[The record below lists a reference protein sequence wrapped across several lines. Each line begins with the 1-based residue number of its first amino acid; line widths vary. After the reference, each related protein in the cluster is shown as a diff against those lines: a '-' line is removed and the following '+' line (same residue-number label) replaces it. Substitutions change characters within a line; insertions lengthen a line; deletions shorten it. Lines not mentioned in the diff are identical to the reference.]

1 MSTKEQIIS
10 ANNSF
15 ERHVKIDE
23 PCVFAFAFE
32 VADGGSLE
40 FSVLLRS
47 AKGKDT
53 RLLPASSYNQHQGE
67 VLLPGPGTA
76 IARWHNPSGWLW
88 SSSATVR
95 YSLVCRQQEKRSTKK
110 AAKAPAPAPAPPPAA
125 KPATPSDAAGT
136 TTQRPCAASTTPV
149 APPVSLHTRPS
160 RERIEALGPTLG
172 RSLASRPG
180 AQELARRGIL
190 KRMPSDVLFAE
201 GPAAGRAPP
210 GRVGGGVA
218 PSLHSAMHSL
228 ERRLLEDTLQGR
240 LRARSSKDVLAERG
254 ILKEDPSTAQGLS
267 PAIAGKRQ
275 SLQRAMLSDSLRRQ
289 LERRSTETELV
300 ERRILPER
308 GSPLV
313 TDAQRSLARRGTEQA
328 LAGMLD
334 RRRSLG
340 HLPPAQQLS
349 HVLAAGG
356 GSPAGAAA
364 VATGSS
370 GVGSGST
377 ALTEEVLQPRTDVD
391 VAAGGSLALRLS
403 IPSAGTLYVLV
414 APKGQKPVDVALRFV
429 PDLAHPS
436 KTSAARDGER
446 LSTAKGAAA
455 VAWREQKRKND
466 SVFTAER
473 AGVASEAVMA
483 LTIGEPGRLSMTLT
497 HVPTAWVWES
507 ATTLTWAATFCRPLP
522 EPLPTPPPLVAPPFA
537 PPGSRPLKSSPLV
550 PSEDGASGHS
560 ATAAAPAATNP
571 STYDDLMSKAMEEA
585 LARALRER
593 SAPGNGR
600 TVAATAP
607 SAPATVPPPPP
618 PPPTEPLSSDN
629 DSVAGPSTKPS
640 TSAPAAPPAPPK
652 RKPTPPSL
660 DLPCT
665 GSKELAVE
673 PAPPPKAS
681 ESPRPSAGAAASAA
695 DGAAAV
701 EETEDAF
708 GSLVEESA
716 AVRLQSLHRGKMARE
731 DSAERKEMLA
741 AMSAAAEAA
750 LSEISSGNT
759 QLRFGRQRGIASATA
774 PAPSTPSAPRGASPP
789 AATPAP
795 PPATP
800 SMTPSTIIAAT
811 PAALPT
817 GPLPLSAL
825 ALLDELNLGKYRKRF
840 IKEDLTECAMFV
852 AMLEMGERG
861 ANDLRQ
867 ILREVGMSVGHRE
880 RMLLALTSRP
890 PPTGPGGK

>member
-125 KPATPSDAAGT
+125 EPASPQGAGQHP
-136 TTQRPCAASTTPV
+136 TQRPCAASTTPD
-149 APPVSLHTRPS
+149 APPARCTRVHRGAP
-160 RERIEALGPTLG
+160 RCA
-172 RSLASRPG
+172 RPDPRPVARRPAG
-180 AQELARRGIL
+180 AQERRAAASSSGCRRTCCL
-190 KRMPSDVLFAE
+190 RGRP
-201 GPAAGRAPP
+201 PARAPP
-210 GRVGGGVA
+210 ARGGGSVA
-218 PSLHSAMHSL
+218 PSLHSAMHPSSGASSEAL
-228 ERRLLEDTLQGR
+228 RGGCVRGR
-240 LRARSSKDVLAERG
+240 PGRPRRARHPQ
-254 ILKEDPSTAQGLS
+254 EDPSAQGLS
-267 PAIAGKRQ
+267 PAIAGGASR
-275 SLQRAMLSDSLRRQ
+275 SSAMLSDSLRRR
-289 LERRSTETELV
+289 LERRPTETELV
-300 ERRILPER
+300 ERRILPQK

-340 HLPPAQQLS
+340 HLPPRSSSRMLAA
-349 HVLAAGG
+349 AAGG
-356 GSPAGAAA
+356 RGAAA

-370 GVGSGST
+370 GAGSGARRSRRSSCSRARTWTLPRAAASRCASPSPPRAPST
-377 ALTEEVLQPRTDVD
+377 SWSLPR
-391 VAAGGSLALRLS
+391 AG
-403 IPSAGTLYVLV
+403 
-414 APKGQKPVDVALRFV
+414 PVDVALRFV

-600 TVAATAP
+600 TVAATAL
-607 SAPATVPPPPP
+607 SAPVRPRRHRRHRRPRSRFH
-618 PPPTEPLSSDN
+618 PTTIRWRDHRRSHRPLRQLPHRRRRSASRRPRLWTCRARARKSSRSSQRPRQRRRN
-629 DSVAGPSTKPS
+629 RPGRRLGRRRRRQMGLRRSKRRRTLSGPSWRR
-640 TSAPAAPPAPPK
+640 A
-652 RKPTPPSL
+652 
-660 DLPCT
+660 LPCDCR
-665 GSKELAVE
+665 
-673 PAPPPKAS
+673 AS
-681 ESPRPSAGAAASAA
+681 TAGRWHAR
-695 DGAAAV
+695 
-701 EETEDAF
+701 T
-708 GSLVEESA
+708 
-716 AVRLQSLHRGKMARE
+716 RQSGKRC
-731 DSAERKEMLA
+731 
-741 AMSAAAEAA
+741 
-750 LSEISSGNT
+750 
-759 QLRFGRQRGIASATA
+759 LRR
-774 PAPSTPSAPRGASPP
+774 
-789 AATPAP
+789 
-795 PPATP
+795 
-800 SMTPSTIIAAT
+800 
-811 PAALPT
+811 
-817 GPLPLSAL
+817 
-825 ALLDELNLGKYRKRF
+825 
-840 IKEDLTECAMFV
+840 
-852 AMLEMGERG
+852 
-861 ANDLRQ
+861 
-867 ILREVGMSVGHRE
+867 
-880 RMLLALTSRP
+880 
-890 PPTGPGGK
+890 